1 MCSVSIVASMA
12 YAQHSELLPW
22 SFTGVVGSSI
32 SVWNVSGV
40 AVLSFFCVQ
49 ETRRRRDK
57 KTPTITIHGGRETP
71 TLTLPEGRE
80 KNDERETPTLALP
93 EGREKNDG

>member
-1 MCSVSIVASMA
+1 MA

-40 AVLSFFCVQ
+40 VVLSFFCVQ
-49 ETRRRRDK
+49 ETRRRMDK
-57 KTPTITIHGGRETP
+57 KTPTIT
-71 TLTLPEGRE
+71 
-80 KNDERETPTLALP
+80 ETPTLALP
-93 EGREKNDG
+93 EGREKKGG